1 MTTPLTA
8 VQGTIVVFLRGN
20 NTYMAAGYDML
31 CIEKSFISASGPFSE
46 ITAAAA
52 AAATK
57 TGNKK
62 ELFSLGTDQ
71 FDFYIDGVLQSVVFA
86 GETTALAAAAAV
98 TAQTTAVA
106 VDSGG
111 YVQLS
116 SPTTGLSS
124 SLEVRLS
131 TEAGITL
138 GFYADD
144 YDIGEAARIAL
155 VTDQLLYSLVDYH
168 TDPSYWYRARLYS
181 TSTLTYGDYFT
192 PFVARPYD
200 SVPVAN
206 LIYGTLQLMDSEGKP
221 VEGRMITVEYRR
233 LGAVGAKVINGPM
246 YSYYTDAAG
255 AIDVPLVKE
264 SEIRVAVEGTRM
276 VRDVQ
281 VPSTGSSFS
290 LFDPSVQEFDELGI
304 ASYNAPDLTRESF

>member
-106 VDSGG
+106 VDSAGMC
-111 YVQLS
+111 S
-116 SPTTGLSS
+116 SHPPRRDFQVHLKSAS
-124 SLEVRLS
+124 
-131 TEAGITL
+131 
-138 GFYADD
+138 
-144 YDIGEAARIAL
+144 
-155 VTDQLLYSLVDYH
+155 Q
-168 TDPSYWYRARLYS
+168 P
-181 TSTLTYGDYFT
+181 
-192 PFVARPYD
+192 RP
-200 SVPVAN
+200 
-206 LIYGTLQLMDSEGKP
+206 G
-221 VEGRMITVEYRR
+221 
-233 LGAVGAKVINGPM
+233 
-246 YSYYTDAAG
+246 
-255 AIDVPLVKE
+255 
-264 SEIRVAVEGTRM
+264 
-276 VRDVQ
+276 
-281 VPSTGSSFS
+281 
-290 LFDPSVQEFDELGI
+290 
-304 ASYNAPDLTRESF
+304 